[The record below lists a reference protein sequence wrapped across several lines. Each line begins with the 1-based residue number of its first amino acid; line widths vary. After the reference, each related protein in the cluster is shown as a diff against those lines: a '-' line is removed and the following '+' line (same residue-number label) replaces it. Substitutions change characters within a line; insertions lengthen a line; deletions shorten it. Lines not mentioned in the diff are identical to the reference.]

1 MTQETETNKN
11 DSYYNKKKEV
21 EMMEADAE
29 ALSTKKKNERFL
41 EALKTLSDHDPL
53 SFSEIAPE
61 LLQRVAYSWRG
72 SDPYFSTKLNSW
84 LSYDMMWKPFGEI
97 IPDDANFS
105 KRIESD
111 AFDIKMYSGS
121 TKSLLES
128 LQNRFPDDFNQ
139 WDASIRNQFIILG
152 MIAMG
157 REKGEYQG
165 ALVHRLGLGSGD
177 VRIKGSNIIRA
188 AKIALARLAKD
199 SNAELFSPATG
210 HGVERVHRISS
221 AKLAETLE
229 RFALSHSASVLL
241 PPPRSL

>member
-1 MTQETETNKN
+1 
-11 DSYYNKKKEV
+11 
-21 EMMEADAE
+21 
-29 ALSTKKKNERFL
+29 
-41 EALKTLSDHDPL
+41 
-53 SFSEIAPE
+53 
-61 LLQRVAYSWRG
+61 
-72 SDPYFSTKLNSW
+72 
-84 LSYDMMWKPFGEI
+84 MWKPFGEI

-111 AFDIKMYSGS
+111 AFDIKMYSGA
-121 TKSLLES
+121 TKDLLES
-128 LQNRFPDDFNQ
+128 LQSRFPEDFNQ

-177 VRIKGSNIIRA
+177 VRIKGSNVIRA

-199 SNAELFSPATG
+199 NGADSSRQHPVTELSGFT
-210 HGVERVHRISS
+210 ECRVQRR
-221 AKLAETLE
+221 LAETIE

>member
-1 MTQETETNKN
+1 MKHEVETNKN
-11 DSYYNKKKEV
+11 DSYMKKKEV
-21 EMMEADAE
+21 EPMEMNTE
-29 ALSTKKKNERFL
+29 TLSTKKKNERFL
-41 EALKTLSDHDPL
+41 EALKTLSDQDPQ

-61 LLQRVAYSWRG
+61 LLQRCAYYWRG
-72 SDPYFSTKLNSW
+72 SDPFFSTKLNSW

-121 TKSLLES
+121 TKTLLES
-128 LQNRFPDDFNQ
+128 LQTRFPEGYNQ

-177 VRIKGSNIIRA
+177 VRIKGSNVIRA

-199 SNAELFSPATG
+199 SGANLFSPASG
-210 HGVERVHRISS
+210 HGVERVHSISS
-221 AKLAETLE
+221 AKLSETIE
-229 RFALSHSASVLL
+229 RFVLSHPASVLL

>member
-1 MTQETETNKN
+1 MKNREVMFMETN
-11 DSYYNKKKEV
+11 V
-21 EMMEADAE
+21 EGI
-29 ALSTKKKNERFL
+29 STKKKNEKFL
-41 EALKTLSDHDPL
+41 EALKTLSDQDPQ
-53 SFSEIAPE
+53 SFLEIAPE
-61 LLQRVAYSWRG
+61 LLQRCAYHWRG
-72 SDPYFSTKLNSW
+72 SDPFFSTKLNSW

-97 IPDDANFS
+97 IPDDANFA
-105 KRIESD
+105 KRIDTD

-121 TKSLLES
+121 TKALLES
-128 LQNRFPDDFNQ
+128 LQTRFPQDFNQ

-177 VRIKGSNIIRA
+177 VRIKGSNVIRA

-199 SNAELFSPATG
+199 NGAELFSPASG
-210 HGVERVHRISS
+210 HGVERIHRISN

-229 RFALSHSASVLL
+229 RFVLSPAASVLL
-241 PPPRSL
+241 PPPRTV

>member
-1 MTQETETNKN
+1 
-11 DSYYNKKKEV
+11 
-21 EMMEADAE
+21 
-29 ALSTKKKNERFL
+29 
-41 EALKTLSDHDPL
+41 
-53 SFSEIAPE
+53 
-61 LLQRVAYSWRG
+61 
-72 SDPYFSTKLNSW
+72 
-84 LSYDMMWKPFGEI
+84 MMWKPFGEI

-199 SNAELFSPATG
+199 SNAELFSHQQQATG
-210 HGVERVHRISS
+210 LNVSTGSRVRSLPKRS
-221 AKLAETLE
+221 KGL
-229 RFALSHSASVLL
+229 LSHILHLFFFHPLVPFDDSRRWFHIVSDI
-241 PPPRSL
+241 

>member
-1 MTQETETNKN
+1 
-11 DSYYNKKKEV
+11 
-21 EMMEADAE
+21 
-29 ALSTKKKNERFL
+29 
-41 EALKTLSDHDPL
+41 
-53 SFSEIAPE
+53 
-61 LLQRVAYSWRG
+61 
-72 SDPYFSTKLNSW
+72 
-84 LSYDMMWKPFGEI
+84 MMWKPFGEI

-111 AFDIKMYSGS
+111 AFDIKMYSGA
-121 TKSLLES
+121 TKDLLES
-128 LQNRFPDDFNQ
+128 LQSRFPEDFNQ

-177 VRIKGSNIIRA
+177 VRIKGSNVIRA

-199 SNAELFSPATG
+199 NGADLFSPASG
-210 HGVERVHRISS
+210 HGVERVHRMSS
-221 AKLAETLE
+221 AKLAETIE

>member
-1 MTQETETNKN
+1 MKNKEGQQMEV
-11 DSYYNKKKEV
+11 DSEG
-21 EMMEADAE
+21 
-29 ALSTKKKNERFL
+29 LSTKKKNERFL
-41 EALKTLSDHDPL
+41 EALKTLSDQDPQ
-53 SFSEIAPE
+53 SFLEIAPE
-61 LLQRVAYSWRG
+61 LLQRCAYHWRG
-72 SDPYFSTKLNSW
+72 SDPFFSTKLNSW

-121 TKSLLES
+121 TKALLES
-128 LQNRFPDDFNQ
+128 LQTRFPDSFNQ

-177 VRIKGSNIIRA
+177 VRIKGSNVIRA

-199 SNAELFSPATG
+199 NAADLFSPASG
-210 HGVERVHRISS
+210 HGVERVHKISS
-221 AKLAETLE
+221 AKLSETIE
-229 RFALSHSASVLL
+229 RFVLSHPASVLL
-241 PPPRSL
+241 PPPRNL